1 MNNSIVN
8 KNFILGSG
16 SARRINLLKQI
27 GVHPDLILK
36 PNVNVDNR
44 NIRLITIPGRLE

>member
-1 MNNSIVN
+1 MNKYLSLTN
-8 KNFILGSG
+8 NFILGSG

-36 PNVNVDNR
+36 PNVNEAKS
-44 NIRLITIPGRLE
+44 IK